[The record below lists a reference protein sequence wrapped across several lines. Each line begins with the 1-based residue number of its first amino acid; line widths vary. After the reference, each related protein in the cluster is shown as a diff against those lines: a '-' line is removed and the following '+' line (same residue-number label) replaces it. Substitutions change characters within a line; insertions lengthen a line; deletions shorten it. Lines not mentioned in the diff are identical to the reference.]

1 MGSRSRASVHLPLR
15 AKRIEGPTPTGDSPS
30 IPSGLPPAFLAVGNG
45 LRDALRQY
53 VRDDHV
59 AERKLLSAQFQRPGK
74 AIDYNRYA
82 EAFAVSY
89 LLPNYWKMAHAMQ
102 RAAPRDR
109 SDIVDLGS
117 GPGTAAWAA
126 LAWIASLPD
135 PPESIDVHLVD
146 RSERCLSLADELSSH
161 VLKSLPPTLRPR
173 INIRQADLRGVLQLP
188 PDSLIL
194 LSHVLTEHR
203 NDLDSLLA
211 SVMLG
216 RPQGEVLIVERE
228 DDDVWRSIDH
238 TISDWPW
245 SREADQL
252 SVDWY
257 VETLLPGLTRD
268 RGLRTR
274 WMLLSHPGPSPVTRA
289 ALRYFEAWRL
299 QDIKRVREIFA
310 AEAMYAHDPFARPL
324 HGRSEIVRYWREKV
338 LTQRNPRIEL
348 HTLMTEDTEAI
359 VEWTARF
366 EQAKLAVAV
375 SGVMIIRIDPRTE
388 QIVELRE
395 YYHSAKA
402 PMNASDT

>member
-1 MGSRSRASVHLPLR
+1 MHLPLR
-15 AKRIEGPTPTGDSPS
+15 AKRSDGPALTGDSPS
-30 IPSGLPPAFLAVGNG
+30 IQSALPPAFIAVGNG

-59 AERKLLSAQFQRPGK
+59 AERKLLAAQFQRPDA
-74 AIDYNRYA
+74 AIDYDRYA
-82 EAFAVSY
+82 EAFAVSF

-146 RSERCLSLADELSSH
+146 RSKRCLSLANELSSH
-161 VLKSLPPTLRPR
+161 VLKSLPTNVRPR
-173 INIRQADLRGVLQLP
+173 INIRHADLRGVLQLP
-188 PDSLIL
+188 PDPLIL
-194 LSHVLTEHR
+194 MSHVLTEHR
-203 NDLDSLLA
+203 NNLDSLLA
-211 SVMLG
+211 SVLLG

-257 VETLLPGLTRD
+257 VETLLPGLTRKN
-268 RGLRTR
+268 RSLRTR
-274 WMLLSHPGPSPVTRA
+274 WMLLSHPRPSPVTRA
-289 ALRYFEAWRL
+289 TLRYFEAWRL
-299 QDIKRVREIFA
+299 QDTERVREIFA
-310 AEAMYAHDPFARPL
+310 AEATYAHDPFAPPL
-324 HGRSEIVRYWREKV
+324 QGRSEIVRYWREKV
-338 LTQRNPRIEL
+338 LTQHSPRIEL
-348 HTLMTEDTEAI
+348 HTLMTDDTEAI

-366 EQAKLAVAV
+366 GQAKLAVAV

-395 YYHSAKA
+395 YYHSVKT
-402 PMNASDT
+402 PLSTPGT